1 MHQWPTLVI
10 EIAPPFHVQQLSNC
24 FSSFS
29 EFYNPI
35 RRSDALCNRL
45 DRHLHTRQALEHRA
59 QRLVT
64 LTYLFNRVA
73 QFICLRFT
81 LEQQDE
87 LRGKVASVCPIFLKL
102 PKAAL
107 LWRKAKAFNNGCWF
121 HR

>member
-10 EIAPPFHVQQLSNC
+10 EIAPPFHVQQLSNGS
-24 FSSFS
+24 SSFVG
-29 EFYNPI
+29 FYNRI
-35 RRSDALCNRL
+35 GRWAGLCNRW
-45 DRHLHTRQALEHRA
+45 DGLHDTGQDLEHRA
-59 QRLVT
+59 ERLVT

-107 LWRKAKAFNNGCWF
+107 LWRKAKAFNNGCWL